1 MTDGMNPDPGAAAF
15 DAISGQYDT
24 LFSPVTNPLVPLMR
38 GRVYQA
44 IARHFP
50 IGSRLLELGC
60 GTGEDTLALTARGHR
75 IVAVDPAPGMIA
87 QATAKLAA
95 SGRSGAV
102 TFVNTGAGA
111 LGEKWPALGLTV
123 DGAFSNFAPLNCE
136 LSLDPLRVLLERALR
151 PGARFM
157 GVVLPPLCPM
167 EVALFLARGQPR
179 AALRRFQRNPIADV
193 EGKLFPMRYYRAGDF
208 DRALGAGFRRI
219 ELRSLGIA
227 LPPLSFGP
235 QFGRVPGLLKAL
247 SFIEDRLAA
256 LPGLRG
262 MGDHIVLVYE
272 RV

>member
-1 MTDGMNPDPGAAAF
+1 MNPDPGAAAF

-38 GRVYQA
+38 ARVYQA

-75 IVAVDPAPGMIA
+75 IVAVDPAPGMLA
-87 QATAKLAA
+87 EATAKLTAA
-95 SGRSGAV
+95 GRAAAV
-102 TFVNTGAGA
+102 RFVNASAGA
-111 LGEKWPALGLTV
+111 LGEKWPAMGLTV

-157 GVVLPPLCPM
+157 GGVLPRLCPM

-193 EGKLFPMRYYRAGDF
+193 EGRRFPMRYYGVRDF
-208 DRALGAGFRRI
+208 DRALGTGFRRM
-219 ELRSLGIA
+219 EVRSLGIA
-227 LPPLSFGP
+227 LPPLSFGT
-235 QFGRVPGLLKAL
+235 QFGRVPGLLRAL
-247 SFIEDRLAA
+247 SFVEDRLAA
-256 LPGLRG
+256 LPGLRA

>member
-1 MTDGMNPDPGAAAF
+1 MTDGINPDPGAAAF

-38 GRVYQA
+38 ARVYQA

-50 IGSRLLELGC
+50 IGSRLMELGC

-87 QATAKLAA
+87 EATAKLAA
-95 SGRSGAV
+95 SGRGASV
-102 TFVNTGAGA
+102 TFVNSSAGA
-111 LGEKWPALGLTV
+111 LGDKWPSLGLTV

-136 LSLDPLRVLLERALR
+136 LSLDPLRLLLERALR

-157 GVVLPPLCPM
+157 GVVLPRWCPM

-179 AALRRFQRNPIADV
+179 AALRRFQRAPIADV
-193 EGKLFPMRYYRAGDF
+193 EGRRFPMRYYGARDF
-208 DRALGAGFRRI
+208 DRGLGAGFRRV
-219 ELRSLGIA
+219 EVRSLGIA

-235 QFGRVPGLLKAL
+235 QFGRVPGLLNAL

-256 LPGLRG
+256 LPGLRR

>member
-1 MTDGMNPDPGAAAF
+1 MNPAPGAAAF

-24 LFSPVTNPLVPLMR
+24 LFSPVTNPLVAMMR
-38 GRVYQA
+38 ARVYQS
-44 IARHFP
+44 IERHFAA
-50 IGSRLLELGC
+50 GSRLLELGC

-87 QATAKLAA
+87 EATAKMAA
-95 SGRSGAV
+95 AGRAGAV
-102 TFVNTGAGA
+102 TFVNAGAGA
-111 LGEKWPALGLTV
+111 LGEQWPGLGLTV

-157 GVVLPPLCPM
+157 GVVLPRVCPL

-179 AALRRFQRNPIADV
+179 AALRRFARTPIADV
-193 EGKLFPMRYYRAGDF
+193 EGRRFPMRYYGAADF
-208 DRALGAGFRRI
+208 DRGLGAGFRRV
-219 ELRSLGIA
+219 EVRSLGIA

-235 QFGRVPGLLKAL
+235 QFARVPGLLRAL
-247 SFIEDRLAA
+247 SFVEDHLNA

>member
-1 MTDGMNPDPGAAAF
+1 M
-15 DAISGQYDT
+15 
-24 LFSPVTNPLVPLMR
+24 
-38 GRVYQA
+38 
-44 IARHFP
+44 
-50 IGSRLLELGC
+50 ELGC

-87 QATAKLAA
+87 EATAKLTAA
-95 SGRSGAV
+95 GRAESV
-102 TFVNTGAGA
+102 TFVNSTAGG
-111 LGEKWPALGLTV
+111 LGETWPSLGLTV

-136 LSLDPLRVLLERALR
+136 LTLDPLRVLLERALR

-157 GVVLPPLCPM
+157 GVVLPRVCPM

-179 AALRRFQRNPIADV
+179 AALRRFQRTPIADI
-193 EGKLFPMRYYRAGDF
+193 EGRRFPMRYYGPRDF
-208 DRALGAGFRRI
+208 DRGLGAGFRRV
-219 ELRSLGIA
+219 EVRSLGIA

-235 QFGRVPGLLKAL
+235 QFGRVPGLLRAL
-247 SFIEDRLAA
+247 SFVEDRLAA